1 MSAWPAQGAVPGA
14 HGEQGA
20 EWVVAP
26 MAASSPRK
34 MMGVLALATS
44 PCHVSYAQAGL
55 REHRSKKEK
64 ADLVLTL
71 G

>member
-34 MMGVLALATS
+34 MM
-44 PCHVSYAQAGL
+44 
-55 REHRSKKEK
+55 EF
-64 ADLVLTL
+64 
-71 G
+71 